1 MFFEEKYMR
10 EKSSLRCLSVHYI
23 CVTSLEAFQWPPSK
37 LPLNQGKI
45 ILSIKIIHLFVIE
58 ILATK
63 IQGVFFNSLLIFS
76 CLWFQYY
83 LKHNDKDTKFWT
95 ECVSREFIIL
105 SLFFL
110 LAMFPFIHITI
121 DLLRDQFLFIS
132 AAVDSLLI
140 QLVTFHEFRIQTT
153 PFRFS
158 ERNLFEQINIH
169 REAAVKRRTT
179 KLKFTVAL
187 LNPIFTSFTLIRIPG
202 SCYVF

>member
-1 MFFEEKYMR
+1 MR

-23 CVTSLEAFQWPPSK
+23 CVTSLEAFQWPSSK

-45 ILSIKIIHLFVIE
+45 ILSIEIIHLFVIE

-95 ECVSREFIIL
+95 ECVNREFIIL

-121 DLLRDQFLFIS
+121 DLLWDQFLFIS
-132 AAVDSLLI
+132 VAVDSLLI

-153 PFRFS
+153 PSRFS
-158 ERNLFEQINIH
+158 ERIC
-169 REAAVKRRTT
+169 
-179 KLKFTVAL
+179 
-187 LNPIFTSFTLIRIPG
+187 LNK
-202 SCYVF
+202 

>member
-1 MFFEEKYMR
+1 MR

-23 CVTSLEAFQWPPSK
+23 CVTSLEAFQWPSSK

-45 ILSIKIIHLFVIE
+45 ILSIKITHLFVIE

-95 ECVSREFIIL
+95 ECVNREFIIL
-105 SLFFL
+105 SLFFP

-121 DLLRDQFLFIS
+121 DLLFILPLIS
-132 AAVDSLLI
+132 YEISFFSSPWLLI
-140 QLVTFHEFRIQTT
+140 HCWFSWWLSMNSEFKQHLLGFLNAFVWT
-153 PFRFS
+153 
-158 ERNLFEQINIH
+158 N
-169 REAAVKRRTT
+169 KR
-179 KLKFTVAL
+179 
-187 LNPIFTSFTLIRIPG
+187 TSASRR
-202 SCYVF
+202 